1 MIISSQYFH
10 RWHIQDDCVLLTF
23 PKHES
28 ESDIAM
34 YSFVREWVKHKVK
47 ILRCRVTELKYPER
61 CWHDR
66 VMWSI
71 WMIYYRMAREV
82 STSTHCEKVKTMTQE
97 TKIQSLF
104 LLFPCVTSAISLLE
118 CLPLH
123 SQKLLLHMTHETL
136 ARPPHPVSMTTLKA
150 CQNAEREKKSL
161 IS

>member
-104 LLFPCVTSAISLLE
+104 FCYFTSRMSALALS
-118 CLPLH
+118 
-123 SQKLLLHMTHETL
+123 KTL
-136 ARPPHPVSMTTLKA
+136 ATHDPRDAGETPTPCFHDYPEGLSK
-150 CQNAEREKKSL
+150 CWKRKKKSL